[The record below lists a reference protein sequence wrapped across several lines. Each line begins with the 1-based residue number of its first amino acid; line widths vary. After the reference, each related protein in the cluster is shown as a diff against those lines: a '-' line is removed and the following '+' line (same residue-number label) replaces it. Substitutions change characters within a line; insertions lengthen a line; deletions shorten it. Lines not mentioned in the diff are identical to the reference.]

1 MIKLLFNY
9 YVVLKSCW
17 IILFFQLI
25 GYVGLVIMEQGK
37 DILLSLSFSASGLA
51 LYHTWFA
58 LFAVLWWS
66 WQSWRAAR
74 VILHFTTFDFV
85 KFSKRYATQAQVLIP
100 RVLGVVPILIF
111 MVGIFK
117 VSGWG
122 NPLLYL
128 FASLA
133 FWLYILYYLRK
144 EIIVLFLSRNKYK
157 LLNIPDYVPIK
168 NEAYPAE
175 FIWAKQ
181 ARWIWFRFAMIIFVF
196 TLVILH
202 PVRFPQYMGAATI
215 ILFALGAWLVIA
227 TLLDFAEKY
236 FRFPFTFS
244 IVAMVIGFSFFNNN
258 HKIRTI
264 GEMEKERPT
273 LLEHFDAWYQKK
285 ATTTNDT
292 VPIIMVASQGGG
304 VRSAYWTAQVLSEL
318 QESNSEFANH
328 VYAYSSVSGG
338 SLGVATFK
346 ALQKSEVKDLKG
358 HSHRIL
364 SRDFLAPVTSWL
376 VVPDLVQKF
385 LPFPIYS
392 IDRAKAL
399 EYSWENAATLHGKS
413 LLTDG
418 FLANYQNDESAY
430 VFNSTR
436 VENGF
441 RALLSNVKAD
451 RSIFSLSEDFFDV
464 THTDIP
470 LSTAI
475 SVSSRFPFITPPALV
490 YDKDGKKWGHLVDGG
505 YVENMG
511 GTAMFEMY
519 DHIRKYIK
527 QKNYKAKFYLVFI
540 KNTKEEYNTTINGMY
555 ELLGPLN
562 TFSKVWVN
570 SGYYDEN
577 NTKLNNL
584 YGSDEAVFIG
594 LERIGETIIPLGW
607 YLSEQATRHM
617 QDQLEAR
624 TAAFKLRLETILPH
638 K

>member
-1 MIKLLFNY
+1 M
-9 YVVLKSCW
+9 
-17 IILFFQLI
+17 Q
-25 GYVGLVIMEQGK
+25 
-37 DILLSLSFSASGLA
+37 
-51 LYHTWFA
+51 
-58 LFAVLWWS
+58 
-66 WQSWRAAR
+66 
-74 VILHFTTFDFV
+74 
-85 KFSKRYATQAQVLIP
+85 
-100 RVLGVVPILIF
+100 
-111 MVGIFK
+111 
-117 VSGWG
+117 
-122 NPLLYL
+122 
-128 FASLA
+128 
-133 FWLYILYYLRK
+133 
-144 EIIVLFLSRNKYK
+144 
-157 LLNIPDYVPIK
+157 
-168 NEAYPAE
+168 
-175 FIWAKQ
+175 
-181 ARWIWFRFAMIIFVF
+181 
-196 TLVILH
+196 
-202 PVRFPQYMGAATI
+202 
-215 ILFALGAWLVIA
+215 
-227 TLLDFAEKY
+227 
-236 FRFPFTFS
+236 
-244 IVAMVIGFSFFNNN
+244 
-258 HKIRTI
+258 
-264 GEMEKERPT
+264 
-273 LLEHFDAWYQKK
+273 
-285 ATTTNDT
+285 
-292 VPIIMVASQGGG
+292 
-304 VRSAYWTAQVLSEL
+304 
-318 QESNSEFANH
+318 
-328 VYAYSSVSGG
+328 
-338 SLGVATFK
+338 
-346 ALQKSEVKDLKG
+346 DLTG

-364 SRDFLAPVTSWL
+364 RRDFLAPVTSWL